1 MDDRRLRKPAGF
13 VVAGVVVK
21 AHGLRGEVKVRP
33 FTQTP
38 DSLTRY
44 RQLYLGGEEAATLTP
59 HTCEL
64 GRVSG
69 IAVILRLAGCTDR
82 DGAERLVG
90 QQVWLSVADL
100 PPAGDANSQAV
111 ILAAALDARDGED
124 QVAIRQGRRFA
135 ARIGHAEPPPAP
147 KPVVRKGATYLVTG
161 GFGGKATGSTANPA
175 APSPGTDP
183 SDGTGGQGGIGG
195 FGGN

>member
-1 MDDRRLRKPAGF
+1 MDDRRLRKPACF

-100 PPAGDANSQAV
+100 PPAGEGEYYLHTLVGKRAETIDGQALGTV
-111 ILAAALDARDGED
+111 T
-124 QVAIRQGRRFA
+124 AI
-135 ARIGHAEPPPAP
+135 IC
-147 KPVVRKGATYLVTG
+147 
-161 GFGGKATGSTANPA
+161 
-175 APSPGTDP
+175 
-183 SDGTGGQGGIGG
+183 TGGQDILVIRNGTDEVLVPAVREFIRELVEERVVLDLPPGLLEI
-195 FGGN
+195 NS